1 MAIKEIALLSALY
14 YWKTRKIGTT
24 GSLMAVRRIMA
35 GIKTGTAEG
44 YSMVLNY
51 YNKLKAT

>member
-1 MAIKEIALLSALY
+1 MVIKEIASLSALY

-24 GSLMAVRRIMA
+24 GSLMAARRIMA

-44 YSMVLNY
+44 YSTVLNY
-51 YNKLKAT
+51 YNKLKAA